1 MPNIFCDYCF
11 LFLICYNFINFLWFS
26 FTVYK
31 IPIGGSLDYI
41 DEVTLKQALEGRKD
55 V

>member
-1 MPNIFCDYCF
+1 M
-11 LFLICYNFINFLWFS
+11 
-26 FTVYK
+26 K
-31 IPIGGSLDYI
+31 ISRLAQGILIGGSLDYI